1 MASTRASTGSSKPRI
16 AAAVST
22 TPERKRKA
30 TTTSTTAT
38 KRPTTT
44 KKSTT
49 GAGVTKKRAPNTS
62 HKRQPHLKDKVEGA
76 LEKAEGT
83 ITNKPGKKA
92 AGAKKMRGTDGKGAR
107 TRK

>member
-1 MASTRASTGSSKPRI
+1 MASTRASTGNSKPRI

-30 TTTSTTAT
+30 TSTST
-38 KRPTTT
+38 TTT